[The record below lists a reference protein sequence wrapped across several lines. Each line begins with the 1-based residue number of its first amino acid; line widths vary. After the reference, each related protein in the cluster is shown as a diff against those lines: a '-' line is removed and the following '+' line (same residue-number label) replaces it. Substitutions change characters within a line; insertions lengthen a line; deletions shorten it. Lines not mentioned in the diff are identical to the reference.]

1 MRGRFLSLVVAI
13 TLALGGA
20 GAGAETLA
28 DLRAEAEAL
37 GAEIARL
44 RTELVRGDGAGAARV
59 EGDTLERIDRLEAA
73 LSRLT
78 AQTEELDFRIRRIVS
93 DATNR
98 LGDIEFRLV
107 ELEGGDVT
115 QLGRTPPLGGLDL
128 SLPDDGAA
136 PTPTPAPGPA
146 EDADGPL
153 MAADERRAFEA
164 AAALLRDDRPDD
176 AAEALAA
183 FIDTYPGGPMTA
195 EAQLLLGAAHSARGA
210 YGDAARAY
218 LDLFTADPQG
228 PRAPAALLALG
239 EALGDLGET
248 SEACVMFDELS
259 IRFPDTSEA
268 ERGREF
274 FARLNCG

>member
-1 MRGRFLSLVVAI
+1 MRGRFVSLVVAV
-13 TLALGGA
+13 ALVLGA
-20 GAGAETLA
+20 TGSGARAETLA
-28 DLRAEAEAL
+28 DLRAETEAL

-44 RTELVRGDGAGAARV
+44 RTELVRGDGAEDRRI
-59 EGDTLERIDRLEAA
+59 EGDTLERIDRIEAA

-78 AQTEELDFRIRRIVS
+78 AQTEELEFRIRRIVS

-115 QLGRTPPLGGLDL
+115 ELGRTPPLGGLDL
-128 SLPDDGAA
+128 SLPDGIVAA
-136 PTPTPAPGPA
+136 PSPEPAPGN
-146 EDADGPL
+146 DGPL

-164 AAALLRDDRPDD
+164 AAAFLQDERPDE

-183 FIDTYPGGPMTA
+183 FIDAYPGGPMTA

-218 LDLFTADPQG
+218 LNLFTADPHG

-239 EALGDLGET
+239 EALSDLGET

-259 IRFPDTSEA
+259 IRFPDSEEA
-268 ERGREF
+268 ARGRDF